1 MKERLFMGKHVSEL
15 PEIMQ
20 TVAEFVGN
28 QLMQDGVDE
37 RKAVELGL
45 NCAHAVMTALG
56 GDNVYI
62 PKGVFME
69 YNQRDLEIADM
80 FGRVSMREICEKY
93 NITARRVYQII
104 NAVKTGVEVPT
115 QLDLFGGDE
124 NAG

>member
-1 MKERLFMGKHVSEL
+1 MGKATEL

-28 QLMQDGVDE
+28 QLIKDGVEE
-37 RKAVELGL
+37 RRAVELGL
-45 NCAHAVMTALG
+45 GCAHAVMTALG

-69 YNQRDLEIADM
+69 YNQRDLEIAEK
-80 FGRVSMREICEKY
+80 FGRVSMREICQQY

-104 NAVKTGVEVPT
+104 NAVKTGIEVPT
-115 QLDLFGGDE
+115 QLDLFGDSDG
-124 NAG
+124 G